1 VARLQKL
8 DVSKSDFRSHVGVSR
23 NGKKLQSRLDGRV
36 CGPRMVPVFGHGPK
50 RILVHFSTFPPIDV
64 MIPRILLSLVAVAS
78 VLFMSCSPYPEHSG
92 RGPKSGTKSTK
103 PSAAQVEQAKQQAQQ
118 EDERRAEQEKR
129 TQAQAEQ
136 PSAEQPKEHPT
147 SLPDGP
153 KLPEPKRFDY
163 PTAKKV
169 PGKEGVVLSPYN
181 NMQVSI
187 RNEDGTLIPSRT
199 LVSDPTYP
207 ASEKKRFFVP

>member
-1 VARLQKL
+1 MI
-8 DVSKSDFRSHVGVSR
+8 
-23 NGKKLQSRLDGRV
+23 SRL
-36 CGPRMVPVFGHGPK
+36 FA
-50 RILVHFSTFPPIDV
+50 
-64 MIPRILLSLVAVAS
+64 SLVAVAS
-78 VLFMSCSPYPEHSG
+78 VLLVACSPYPEHSSQRARVG
-92 RGPKSGTKSTK
+92 AK
-103 PSAAQVEQAKQQAQQ
+103 PTAAQLEQAKLQAQQ
-118 EDERRAEQEKR
+118 VEEKR
-129 TQAQAEQ
+129 VEEEKQMQAQAEQ
-136 PSAEQPKEHPT
+136 AAPELPKDQAVRAPER
-147 SLPDGP
+147 S

-187 RNEDGTLIPSRT
+187 RNEDGTLIPSHT

>member
-1 VARLQKL
+1 
-8 DVSKSDFRSHVGVSR
+8 
-23 NGKKLQSRLDGRV
+23 
-36 CGPRMVPVFGHGPK
+36 
-50 RILVHFSTFPPIDV
+50 
-64 MIPRILLSLVAVAS
+64 MIPRLLLGLVAVAS
-78 VLFMSCSPYPEHSG
+78 VLVVSCSPYPEHSNQG
-92 RGPKSGTKSTK
+92 RKSGSK
-103 PSAAQVEQAKQQAQQ
+103 PTAAQAEQAQLQAQQ
-118 EDERRAEQEKR
+118 EAERRAEEEKQM
-129 TQAQAEQ
+129 QAQAE
-136 PSAEQPKEHPT
+136 PTSAELPKEHVVSP
-147 SLPDGP
+147 PAGP
-153 KLPEPKRFDY
+153 KLPDPKRFDY

>member
-1 VARLQKL
+1 
-8 DVSKSDFRSHVGVSR
+8 
-23 NGKKLQSRLDGRV
+23 
-36 CGPRMVPVFGHGPK
+36 MIT
-50 RILVHFSTFPPIDV
+50 RILTGLI
-64 MIPRILLSLVAVAS
+64 AVAS
-78 VLFMSCSPYPEHSG
+78 MLLVSCSPYPEHPN
-92 RGPKSGTKSTK
+92 RGPKSAVKQTK
-103 PSAAQVEQAKQQAQQ
+103 PSPAQAEQAKIQAQQ
-118 EDERRAEQEKR
+118 EAQKRAEEEKR
-129 TQAQAEQ
+129 MQAQAEQ
-136 PSAEQPKEHPT
+136 KIIEPVHEREVSPPDKPT
-147 SLPDGP
+147 PV
-153 KLPEPKRFDY
+153 EPKRFDW

>member
-1 VARLQKL
+1 
-8 DVSKSDFRSHVGVSR
+8 
-23 NGKKLQSRLDGRV
+23 
-36 CGPRMVPVFGHGPK
+36 
-50 RILVHFSTFPPIDV
+50 
-64 MIPRILLSLVAVAS
+64 MISSLLLGLVAVAS
-78 VLFMSCSPYPEHSG
+78 VLLVSCSPYPEHANQG
-92 RGPKSGTKSTK
+92 RRSGTKPAK
-103 PSAAQVEQAKQQAQQ
+103 PSAAQVEQAKLQAQQ
-118 EDERRAEQEKR
+118 EEERRAEEEKQLQAQ
-129 TQAQAEQ
+129 TQAQAE
-136 PSAEQPKEHPT
+136 PTAPELPKEHAVSPST
-147 SLPDGP
+147 SR

-187 RNEDGTLIPSRT
+187 RNEDGSLIPSHT

>member
-1 VARLQKL
+1 
-8 DVSKSDFRSHVGVSR
+8 
-23 NGKKLQSRLDGRV
+23 
-36 CGPRMVPVFGHGPK
+36 
-50 RILVHFSTFPPIDV
+50 
-64 MIPRILLSLVAVAS
+64 MIPRLLRGVVAVAS
-78 VLFMSCSPYPEHSG
+78 ALLASCYPYPEHPN
-92 RGPKSGTKSTK
+92 RGPKATTK
-103 PSAAQVEQAKQQAQQ
+103 PITQNAAQAEQAKLQAQR
-118 EDERRAEQEKR
+118 DEQRRAEEEKR
-129 TQAQAEQ
+129 MQAQAEQ
-136 PSAEQPKEHPT
+136 APPEPSGDNVVNP
-147 SLPDGP
+147 PDSP

-187 RNEDGTLIPSRT
+187 RNEDGSLIPSRT